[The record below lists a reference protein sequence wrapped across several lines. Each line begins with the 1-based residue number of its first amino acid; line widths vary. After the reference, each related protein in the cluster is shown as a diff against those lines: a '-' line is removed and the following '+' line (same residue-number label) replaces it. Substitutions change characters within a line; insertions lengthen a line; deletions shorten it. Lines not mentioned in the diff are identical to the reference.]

1 MVVLL
6 KDLRD
11 GQIKRLG
18 NANELKVLFNDD
30 EKINGYLISYDNGD
44 FTDLVDRSKFLLL
57 GCE

>member
-30 EKINGYLISYDNGD
+30 EKINGYLISYDYDD
-44 FTDLVDRSKFLLL
+44 FEDLVDSSKFMFV